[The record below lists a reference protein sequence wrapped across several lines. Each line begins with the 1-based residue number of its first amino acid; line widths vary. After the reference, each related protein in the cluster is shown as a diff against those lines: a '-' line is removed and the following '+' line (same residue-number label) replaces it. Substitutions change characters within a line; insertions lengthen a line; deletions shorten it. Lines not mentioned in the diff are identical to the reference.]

1 MLYIKVIFTSI
12 SSILVLFILSK
23 IIGNKQMTQTTLFD
37 YVNSITI
44 GSIAAE
50 MAIANDENFFVPLI
64 AMVIYGLAAA
74 GITLLTTKSLK
85 LRRFLNGCSIVLMD
99 DEKIYMKNLKKAKI
113 DLNELLTQFRLSGYF
128 DVSDIHS
135 AYLEPNGMISILPKE
150 KARTTTPK
158 DMNLSP
164 RQTKATVILI
174 IDGKLLK
181 NNLHF
186 ASVNE
191 QWLISMIKSYGAE
204 SISDVALAS
213 VDSEKNLTVF
223 LKNGQSPQNDYFQ

>member
-158 DMNLSP
+158 DLNLSP
-164 RQTKATVILI
+164 KQTKATVVLI
-174 IDGKLLK
+174 IDGKLLNK
-181 NNLHF
+181 NLHF

-204 SISDVALAS
+204 SISDVALAC

>member
-12 SSILVLFILSK
+12 SSIVVLFVLSK

-74 GITLLTTKSLK
+74 GITLITTKSLK

-99 DEKIYMKNLKKAKI
+99 DDKIYMKNLKKAKL
-113 DLNELLTQFRLSGYF
+113 DLNELLTQFRINGYF

-158 DMNLSP
+158 DLNLSP
-164 RQTKATVILI
+164 KQTKATVILV
-174 IDGKLLK
+174 IDGTLLT

-186 ASVNE
+186 ASVNKE
-191 QWLISMIKSYGAE
+191 WLTSAIKTYGAE

-223 LKNGQSPQNDYFQ
+223 LKNGQAPKNDYFE

>member
-1 MLYIKVIFTSI
+1 MLYIKIIFTSI
-12 SSILVLFILSK
+12 SSILVLFVLSK

-50 MAIANDENFFVPLI
+50 MAIADDENFFVPLI
-64 AMVIYGLAAA
+64 AMIIYGLAAA

-99 DEKIYMKNLKKAKI
+99 DDKIYMKNLKKAKI
-113 DLNELLTQFRLSGYF
+113 DLNELLTQFRLNGYF
-128 DVSDIHS
+128 DISDIHS

-158 DMNLSP
+158 DLNLSP
-164 RQTKATVILI
+164 KQTKATVILI
-174 IDGKLLK
+174 VDGKLLK

-186 ASVNE
+186 ASVNK
-191 QWLISMIKSYGAE
+191 QWLTSTIKSYGAE
-204 SISDVALAS
+204 NISDVALAS
-213 VDSEKNLTVF
+213 VDNEKNLTVF
-223 LKNGQSPQNDYFQ
+223 LKNGQCPQNDYFQ